1 LKNIRGQ
8 VDGKI
13 EHYRTILVRLRDDF
27 LARAAVTTE
36 VTVLRMQDDVSNTIP
51 VKQGRSAQ
59 LNGYTVEGDVEPG
72 IRSRCV
78 IVIVTKSSD
87 RRPDRGKNRIRRNN
101 PRIAL
106 QGRLAIRR

>member
-1 LKNIRGQ
+1 MKNIRGQ

-13 EHYRTILVRLRDDF
+13 EHYRTILARLRNDF

-36 VTVLRMQDDVSNTIP
+36 VTVLRMQDDVSTTP

-59 LNGYTVEGDVEPG
+59 LNGYTVEGDIEPG
-72 IRSRCV
+72 IRSWRV